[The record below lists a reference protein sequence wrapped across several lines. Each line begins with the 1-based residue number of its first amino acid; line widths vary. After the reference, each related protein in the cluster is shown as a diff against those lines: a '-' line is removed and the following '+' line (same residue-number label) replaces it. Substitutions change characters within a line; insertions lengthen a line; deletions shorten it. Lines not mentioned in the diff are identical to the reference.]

1 MERHSRQVLESALR
15 SPCFRDVSFRERKFL
30 ECGPE
35 FSVFRSPVRGAR
47 MQRRHVVTSGLT
59 GFVIL
64 LAAVSAQNAGRDIS
78 FPNEFR
84 IGLSLI
90 P

>member
-1 MERHSRQVLESALR
+1 MERHSRQVLESALL
-15 SPCFRDVSFRERKFL
+15 STCFRDVSFRETKFL

-35 FSVFRSPVRGAR
+35 FSVFRSPVRGAC
-47 MQRRHVVTSGLT
+47 MQRRHVATSGLT

-64 LAAVSAQNAGRDIS
+64 LAAVSAENAGSDIS

-84 IGLSLI
+84 KLVCR
-90 P
+90 